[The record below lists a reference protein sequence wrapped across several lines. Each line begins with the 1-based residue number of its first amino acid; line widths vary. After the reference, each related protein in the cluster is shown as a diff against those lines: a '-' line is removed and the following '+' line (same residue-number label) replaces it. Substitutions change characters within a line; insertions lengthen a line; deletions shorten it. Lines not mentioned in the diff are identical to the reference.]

1 MIDPGR
7 NEGVT
12 TFYHQHFFGTSQSEV
27 CLEVMIKNAYATLHL
42 EVLSGC
48 EIYKLF
54 MNFHL
59 SQASQVSLKRQGRS
73 MGQQ

>member
-1 MIDPGR
+1 
-7 NEGVT
+7 
-12 TFYHQHFFGTSQSEV
+12 
-27 CLEVMIKNAYATLHL
+27 MIKNAYATLHL

-73 MGQQ
+73 MDQQWL

>member
-1 MIDPGR
+1 M
-7 NEGVT
+7 T

-27 CLEVMIKNAYATLHL
+27 CIDVTIKNAYATLHL

-54 MNFHL
+54 KNFHL
-59 SQASQVSLKRQGRS
+59 SQASQVSLKHQWRS
-73 MGQQ
+73 MGQQWL